1 MYMYCKYVHVDFKY
15 NLNILFTFLLKC
27 FVTNLSHCTCLI
39 LCVMLIIFFLNC
51 IYLFFTKSEWLIFS
65 SWTQGSYLNH
75 SFSWVTLLSQLLNH
89 FAGTANM
96 TLSSNLHDY
105 NLWLKC
111 DHEKIQK
118 RWLLLFFCELSDTAR
133 NETVT
138 VYESDRVNLSLI

>member
-1 MYMYCKYVHVDFKY
+1 MWI
-15 NLNILFTFLLKC
+15 LNIIFIYKCIKKFTFLLKC

-39 LCVMLIIFFLNC
+39 LCVMRIIFFLNC
-51 IYLFFTKSEWLIFS
+51 IYLFFTIFFI

>member
-1 MYMYCKYVHVDFKY
+1 MWI
-15 NLNILFTFLLKC
+15 LNIIFIYKCIKKITFLLKC

-39 LCVMLIIFFLNC
+39 LCVMRIIFFLNC
-51 IYLFFTKSEWLIFS
+51 IYLFFTIFFFI

>member
-1 MYMYCKYVHVDFKY
+1 MWI
-15 NLNILFTFLLKC
+15 LNIIFIYKCIKKITFLLNC

-39 LCVMLIIFFLNC
+39 LCVMLIIFFLNFL
-51 IYLFFTKSEWLIFS
+51 YLFFTIFFI

-105 NLWLKC
+105 NLWLRC

-138 VYESDRVNLSLI
+138 VYESDRVSNLIFVLFTTCV